1 MAGKTTAR
9 ERLAR
14 LLKQGSSIPEVR
26 EFRSQARDVCAMGGP
41 LGLDSWIEA
50 RRDLGL
56 LSGRLVNR
64 AADDLQ
70 GCICSLIEEATKPAS
85 PAPPAGPSW
94 EERQRLI
101 NERETKRRQ
110 NVAPVGYRPPPHQEP
125 KPKRKRKPRV
135 QRQRPLSPTT
145 SPDPKRLSLLERMAL
160 AWDRLSQGHRHE

>member
-1 MAGKTTAR
+1 MGRTPPR

-14 LLKQGSSIPEVR
+14 LLKQSSSIPEVR
-26 EFRSQARDVCAMGGP
+26 AFRQQVHDIYSMGGP
-41 LGLDSWIEA
+41 LGVDNWIEA

-64 AADDLQ
+64 AADELQ
-70 GCICSLIEEATKPAS
+70 GAIGTLIDEATSPPEPAKPT
-85 PAPPAGPSW
+85 GLSW

-110 NVAPVGYRPPPHQEP
+110 NIAPVGYRPPPHRKP
-125 KPKRKRKPRV
+125 KPRPRV

-145 SPDPKRLSLLERMAL
+145 TPDPKRLSLLERMAA
-160 AWDRLSQGHRHE
+160 AWDRLSPTRRHG